1 MESITVIVD
10 KTTTTKI
17 TTATTRSARQFDAVQ
32 WVSRRIKIDDWKRQ
46 IIQKVA
52 FSNTCLD
59 TMNRNVDGTLSTHP

>member
-10 KTTTTKI
+10 KTTTTA
-17 TTATTRSARQFDAVQ
+17 ATTRNARQFDAVQ
-32 WVSRRIKIDDWKRQ
+32 WISRSIQIDDWKRQ

-59 TMNRNVDGTLSTHP
+59 TMNRNVDGTLSTHS

>member
-32 WVSRRIKIDDWKRQ
+32 WVLRRIKIDDCDHSR
-46 IIQKVA
+46 V
-52 FSNTCLD
+52 C
-59 TMNRNVDGTLSTHP
+59 